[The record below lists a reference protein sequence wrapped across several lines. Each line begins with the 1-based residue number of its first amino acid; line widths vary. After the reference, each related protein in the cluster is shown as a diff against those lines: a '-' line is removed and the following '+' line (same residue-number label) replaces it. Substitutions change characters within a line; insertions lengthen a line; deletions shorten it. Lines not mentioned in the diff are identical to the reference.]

1 MFGKYPSQLFI
12 MRYLEV
18 QQEYTKFDLR
28 DLYSI
33 PLKMNSEQKKDFL
46 DLTIERFW
54 TYQGRYYFLDNN
66 CGTETVKH
74 LAVALSDDES
84 KLIGSITPLKIY
96 NDIVKHGNDLTD
108 GNFDGLNRD
117 QMVAGKLVVESMFED
132 LNANYQVLRNYL
144 DSFKEKDFK
153 KFLTK
158 TTAAARL
165 QDYEKF
171 SDESINMNP
180 DERKQLVIKLVY
192 LERYLANRFLME
204 VPKKAVAQMNKD
216 EELKKEVMNM
226 GESLKTLSIQPW
238 DVVNARYGVPT
249 APEFEIQYPKFVSK
263 RQGEIKM
270 SIDSQMSNLQ
280 NILGKKYFAKELNE
294 LEELKK
300 IKKLTNELVNQVS
313 NIH

>member
-1 MFGKYPSQLFI
+1 

-33 PLKMNSEQKKDFL
+33 PLKMTADQKKDFL

-66 CGTETVKH
+66 CGTETAKH
-74 LAVALSDDES
+74 LAAALSDEEA

-108 GNFDGLNRD
+108 GNFDGLGRE
-117 QMVAGKLVVESMFED
+117 QMVAGKYIVESMFEE
-132 LNANYQVLRNYL
+132 LNSNYQVLRSHL
-144 DSFKEKDFK
+144 ESFKEKDFK
-153 KFLTK
+153 KFIVK
-158 TTAAARL
+158 TNAETRL
-165 QDYEKF
+165 QDYQKF
-171 SDESINMNP
+171 ADSSINMNP
-180 DERKQLVIKLVY
+180 DDKKQIVIKLVY
-192 LERYLANRFLME
+192 LERYLASRFLME
-204 VPKKAVAQMNKD
+204 VPKKAMQLMNKD
-216 EELKKEVMNM
+216 EQLKKEVMNM
-226 GESLKTLSIQPW
+226 GESLKSLSIQPW
-238 DVVNARYGVPT
+238 EVVNARYGVPT

-263 RQGEIKM
+263 RQNEIKM

-300 IKKLTNELVNQVS
+300 IKKLTTELVNQVS
-313 NIH
+313 NIQ